1 MKKLISL
8 KTFFKKV
15 MEMRKRT
22 SSEEN
27 IDKTAKKRKM
37 QLMPQH
43 PIHQQ
48 VVLMRRTK
56 KFFCA
61 TVYYWKKDHLRKFTV
76 TYSICKLLL
85 HKYCSKVCE
94 MTNAKLCEQCA
105 HKLFCLT
112 H

>member
-61 TVYYWKKDHLRKFTV
+61 SVY
-76 TYSICKLLL
+76 
-85 HKYCSKVCE
+85 
-94 MTNAKLCEQCA
+94 
-105 HKLFCLT
+105 
-112 H
+112 